1 MNMKFDREQIEQK
14 ILMTL
19 HKAFSLPVS
28 QIQATIQLLNDANTV
43 PFIARYRKEA
53 TGGLD
58 EEQIRSIEERLHYL
72 RNLWQ
77 RKEEVLRLI
86 AEQGKLASEL
96 EQQILQ
102 ADRLQEVE
110 DYYRHINRSVGRK
123 RRRPKKK
130 GWNRWLIGCFF

>member
-86 AEQGKLASEL
+86 AEQGKLTSEL